1 MNDLRVVSLNS
12 IKVSVVWGFY
22 DTHWLSLKQIGVE
35 VSSKLFPAV
44 GFRSICEKRNVTKS
58 RNRERLFFLV
68 TSFTELR
75 EHFWFWNIKTNLT
88 IHSDVPEVIK
98 Q

>member
-1 MNDLRVVSLNS
+1 MNDFRVVSLNS

-35 VSSKLFPAV
+35 VSSKLFPDH
-44 GFRSICEKRNVTKS
+44 SICEKRNVTKS
-58 RNRERLFFLV
+58 RNRERLFF
-68 TSFTELR
+68 SCNIIYRTER
-75 EHFWFWNIKTNLT
+75 TWFWNIKANLT